1 MRGRPGASLS
11 CEDVSRGTYQKLQF
25 VLEALDIN
33 QQYTL
38 AGMLENFAGKK
49 VVRSRM
55 NSLQGNP

>member
-1 MRGRPGASLS
+1 MASLG
-11 CEDVSRGTYQKLQF
+11 RGHHTRIPGLGSIEQKLQF